1 MTILQK
7 TFVQLA
13 SESLCQEAGPSLFIV
28 VTELERR
35 LNVCLSLSVRALM
48 RKEYD
53 LRIWSPAVPDEVF
66 VQPQRSISFALTEYS
81 ILPHTTGHRLKTAM
95 VPGKDGICLMTSLRK
110 IGSHLLLVAFCPTT
124 IISNF
129 AQPER
134 FAIPLLARPVVHA
147 KWFIRFK

>member
-1 MTILQK
+1 MTVLQK

-35 LNVCLSLSVRALM
+35 LNVCLSVSVRALM

-81 ILPHTTGHRLKTAM
+81 ILPYTTGHCLKTAM
-95 VPGKDGICLMTSLRK
+95 VPGKEGMCLMKSLLK
-110 IGSHLLLVAFCPTT
+110 ISSHQLLIAFCPTT
-124 IISNF
+124 IISDF

-134 FAIPLLARPVVHA
+134 LALPLLARPIVHA
-147 KWFIRFK
+147 KWFVRLK